1 MLTPPRL
8 SKLKSNINIRAM
20 QTTLYNNLQEEVL
33 DNGFLVNEI
42 ILNSDARHIEK
53 TIINFTILSI
63 FIYGFFYFKQRAS
76 QEKKIENLQTY
87 RIIKSNIKGFIV
99 FFGILLFKNV
109 DHAL

>member
-8 SKLKSNINIRAM
+8 SKLKSIINIRAL
-20 QTTLYNNLQEEVL
+20 QTSIYSNLQEEVL
-33 DNGFLVNEI
+33 DNGFIVNEV

-53 TIINFTILSI
+53 TMINFLIFSI

-87 RIIKSNIKGFIV
+87 RRIKTNIKGFIV
-99 FFGILLFKNV
+99 FFGFIMFKNV